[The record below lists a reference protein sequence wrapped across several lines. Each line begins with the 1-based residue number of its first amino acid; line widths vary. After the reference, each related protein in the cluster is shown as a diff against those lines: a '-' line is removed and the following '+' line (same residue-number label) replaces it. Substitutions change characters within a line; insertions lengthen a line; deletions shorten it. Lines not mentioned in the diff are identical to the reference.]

1 MKLPDYQKEKRMDI
15 KGSKV
20 LVLGGWGLVG
30 LAVCKKLLEKGASE
44 LIVLSLEKWQ
54 AEDAVNILKKKTD
67 VKLTPE
73 WGNIFVRDELKDLTR
88 PEILNS
94 EKNRSILMNDVLGDL
109 SNEIL
114 NRSFLYQIVD
124 KHKPEIVVD
133 CVNSA
138 TALAYQDI
146 FTSSIEVR
154 KSLELLKNG
163 EVKRET
169 TPNIEKLLITQ
180 YIPQL
185 IRHIQILYEVMKHVN
200 TRVYVKIGTSGTG
213 GMGLNIPYTHSEEK
227 PSRMLLSKSAV
238 AGAHTLLLWL
248 MARTPDAPITKEI
261 KPTAAIAWK
270 KIEYGE
276 IKKRGKAVNLFD
288 CPVDKAIRLKG
299 KIQLEMKSG
308 PWVALDETLKKVYI
322 DTGENGIFSYEEFTA
337 ITSRGQMEF
346 VTPEEIANNVVYEIL
361 GGNTGHDIINALD
374 NATMGPTYRAGSLR
388 SSALQKMERLQME
401 NGCDSVAFELLGP
414 PKLSKLLYEA
424 YLLKCCKFTIREVI
438 EKSAGYLAASAEELI
453 KTNPQL
459 RADILSI
466 GIPILLSDG
475 KSILRGPEMKIPPYR
490 GNNELEVTEENIERW
505 TSEGWLDLRESNF
518 RLWQDRLKKIQSEI
532 DSIPNDD
539 TSSEFDRDREY
550 WTESNIIE
558 PGKIVGW
565 LFLAEEQGSRMK
577 E

>member
-1 MKLPDYQKEKRMDI
+1 MDI

-185 IRHIQILYEVMKHVN
+185 IRHIQILYEVMKHVH

>member
-1 MKLPDYQKEKRMDI
+1 MDI

-30 LAVCKKLLEKGASE
+30 LAVCKRLIERGASE
-44 LIVLSLEKWQ
+44 VVILSLEKWQ
-54 AEDAVNILKKKTD
+54 AEDAVATLGIKTNI
-67 VKLTPE
+67 KLTPE

-88 PEILNS
+88 AQILND
-94 EKNRSILMNDVLGDL
+94 EKNRNILMNDVLNDL
-109 SNEIL
+109 SEDIL
-114 NRSFLYQIVD
+114 QHSVLYQVI
-124 KHKPEIVVD
+124 KRHRPSIVVD

-146 FTSSIEVR
+146 FTSSLEVR
-154 KSLELLKNG
+154 KSLSALKENTPA
-163 EVKRET
+163 EET
-169 TPNIEKLLITQ
+169 VPNIEKLLITQ
-180 YIPQL
+180 YVPQL
-185 IRHIQILYEVMKHVN
+185 IRHIQILFVVMKSVG
-200 TRVYVKIGTSGTG
+200 TEVYVKIGTSGTG

-261 KPTAAIAWK
+261 KPAAAIAWK

-276 IKKRGKAVNLFD
+276 IKKGGKPVALYD
-288 CPVDKAIRLKG
+288 CPIEKALKL
-299 KIQLEMKSG
+299 KDTIQRDMKKG
-308 PWVALDETLKKVYI
+308 PWIGLNETLKKVYI

-346 VTPEEIANNVVYEIL
+346 VTPEEIANNVIYEII

-388 SSALQKMERLQME
+388 SSALQKMGRLQKE
-401 NGCDSVAFELLGP
+401 HDCDSVAFELLGP

-424 YLLKCCKFTIREVI
+424 YILKRCKFTMDDVI
-438 EKSAGYLAASAEELI
+438 NKSSGYLAASAEELI
-453 KTNPQL
+453 KTDPKL

-466 GIPILLSDG
+466 GIPILMSDG
-475 KSILRGPEMKIPPYR
+475 KRLLRGPVMKIPAYR
-490 GNNELEVTEENIERW
+490 GSNELEVTQENIDRW

-518 RLWQDRLKKIQSEI
+518 NLWQDRLKKIRDEI
-532 DSIPNDD
+532 ESIPKND

-550 WTESNIIE
+550 WTESQVIE